1 METNEIIALA
11 IGVGIAVLV
20 AVYESIMHRMMRSRL
35 REARDS
41 ASAWKALYRS
51 IKEER
56 DLLAHRVQSK
66 DCQKV
71 ICYQTQLEAAEEEI
85 ERLTKLNETYKRQ
98 LEKNG
103 KKKAAPGTANTESCK

>member
-1 METNEIIALA
+1 MEINEIIALCAAFGLAALTA
-11 IGVGIAVLV
+11 I
-20 AVYESIMHRMMRSRL
+20 YEAIMHRRMRSRL
-35 REARDS
+35 REMRDS
-41 ASAWKALYRS
+41 VSAWKALYRS

-98 LEKNG
+98 IESG
-103 KKKAAPGTANTESCK
+103 KKKKTASGSAIAEGC

>member
-1 METNEIIALA
+1 
-11 IGVGIAVLV
+11 
-20 AVYESIMHRMMRSRL
+20 MRSRL
-35 REARDS
+35 REMRDS

-98 LEKNG
+98 IEIGK
-103 KKKAAPGTANTESCK
+103 KKKAAAGSAIAEGC